1 VSVLVLV
8 SLLVPLLAAALG
20 LASAAWPAPELASL
34 GVPVWVPMSPE
45 SGLGRGLV
53 LLSGLALAHRCP
65 HTKPPYLLSTSCNSP
80 LKRRTTSLAWRRSQ
94 DNKCHKC
101 PCRLAL
107 QGSTKSYHPSSQEMA
122 SQPALAHT
130 MLHYLL
136 STSCNLPQSWR
147 TTSLVWQRIRGS
159 TSHKHLPRL
168 AQRDSTGRWCQ
179 HSEHG
184 LAMQRARPQAVL
196 RDPLGHADRRLHLAG
211 AEHHPH
217 APKSAPLELVLGIP

>member
-1 VSVLVLV
+1 VSALLSLQESELVSVLVLV

-65 HTKPPYLLSTSCNSP
+65 HTKPPYLLSTSCN
-80 LKRRTTSLAWRRSQ
+80 
-94 DNKCHKC
+94 
-101 PCRLAL
+101 
-107 QGSTKSYHPSSQEMA
+107 
-122 SQPALAHT
+122 
-130 MLHYLL
+130 
-136 STSCNLPQSWR
+136 LPQSWR

-184 LAMQRARPQAVL
+184 LAMRRARPRAVL
-196 RDPLGHADRRLHLAG
+196 RDPLVHADRRLHLAG

-217 APKSAPLELVLGIP
+217 APKSAPVELVLGIL